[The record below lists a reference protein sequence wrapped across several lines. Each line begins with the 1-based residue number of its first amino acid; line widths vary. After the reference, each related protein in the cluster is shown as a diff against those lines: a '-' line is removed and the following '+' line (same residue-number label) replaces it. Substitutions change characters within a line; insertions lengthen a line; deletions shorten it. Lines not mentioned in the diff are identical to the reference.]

1 MGKNNL
7 QIATGTPS
15 HTRLFDPGV
24 RTYAGIAGRDETRF
38 AFLNRSARESIK
50 RARKTLQRWYSAFP
64 DEKQKDIWS
73 RFRSD
78 DGQHLGALLELATHQ
93 LLLSKCAG
101 VQVDPDFN
109 NLTPDFAATYEG
121 VDFVVECT
129 VAQESGREVGATKR
143 AEIIKNAIDSV
154 DTGRFSLSCELS
166 STGPD
171 QPSSTELRQT
181 VKKWVDSL
189 DPDEELRRQEQGY
202 GPSEL
207 SWRKNGW
214 DLQLEV
220 IHVASRNEKE
230 VDTRAIHMEIDDGGW
245 RQDDES
251 LKGVLKRKA
260 RKYRNLELP
269 FLVVLGSGN
278 EYAAPKDLF
287 EALFGHE
294 VLVASVQSKGTKPT
308 CQPRHKYDGLFGS
321 PSALRSQQLSAVLF
335 KPRFDLLTLCGEDD
349 PWLLIH
355 NPWAQYPLPPGMFP
369 FAIEFFS
376 GLGEPSVVETAIAIN
391 DVLGLPV
398 PWPGNEH

>member
-7 QIATGTPS
+7 QVATRTPS

-24 RTYAGIAGRDETRF
+24 RTHADIAGRDETRF
-38 AFLNRSARESIK
+38 AFMNRSAWESIK

-93 LLLSKCAG
+93 LLLSICAG

-129 VAQESGREVGATKR
+129 VAQESDREIGATKR

-154 DTGRFSLSCELS
+154 DTGRFRLSCELLS
-166 STGPD
+166 NGPD
-171 QPSSTELRQT
+171 QPSTKELCLS
-181 VKKWVDSL
+181 VKNWVDSL
-189 DPDEELRRQEQGY
+189 DPDEEIRKRGQGY

-220 IHVASRNEKE
+220 IHVASRNDKE
-230 VDTRAIHMEIDDGGW
+230 VEKRAIHMEIDDGGW

-251 LKGVLKRKA
+251 LKRALKKKA
-260 RKYRNLELP
+260 RKYRDLELP
-269 FLVVLGSGN
+269 FLVVFGSGN
-278 EYAAPKDLF
+278 AYADPQGLF

-294 VLVASVQSKGTKPT
+294 ILVASVQSKGTEPT
-308 CQPRHKYDGLFGS
+308 LQPGHKYDGLFGS

-335 KPRFDLLTLCGEDD
+335 KPRLGLFTLCGEDD

-355 NPWAQYPLPPGMFP
+355 NPWAQYPLPPGIFP
-369 FAIEFFS
+369 FAIEFVSRS
-376 GLGEPSVVETAIAIN
+376 GKPSVVEPTIAIN

-398 PWPGNEH
+398 PWPGNER